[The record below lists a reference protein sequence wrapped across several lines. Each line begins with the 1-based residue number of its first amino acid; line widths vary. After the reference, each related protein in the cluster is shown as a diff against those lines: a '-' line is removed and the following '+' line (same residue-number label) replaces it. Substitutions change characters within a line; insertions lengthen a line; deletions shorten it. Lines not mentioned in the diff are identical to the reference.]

1 MHIFTQTKSSLPK
14 TLSWILMTNV
24 AVRLGFLSIACICF
38 HSLLRLNILSSLPE
52 WRTTPGQ
59 ELKPPVSCWVSWTK
73 QINWGNAYHRS
84 QMAMRFAWNEVQSSL
99 GWTRMLFLTYDKG
112 WFDYKVDGR
121 SHPLR
126 ERAHLRTGCS
136 TECFSCL
143 SGLVAWSARKSWGK
157 HILAASVIY
166 LQDKLIQEN
175 KTTRNT
181 QTT

>member
-1 MHIFTQTKSSLPK
+1 MITQTRSTLPK
-14 TLSWILMTNV
+14 TLSWTLMTNV
-24 AVRLGFLSIACICF
+24 AARLGFLSIACICF

-52 WRTTPGQ
+52 WRTTGQ
-59 ELKPPVSCWVSWTK
+59 ELKPPVSCWVSWTT
-73 QINWGNAYHRS
+73 QINRGNAYHIIPNG
-84 QMAMRFAWNEVQSSL
+84 NEICMKWSTKFFRVNSYVISYL
-99 GWTRMLFLTYDKG
+99 GNG

-126 ERAHLRTGCS
+126 ERAHLRTGRS

-143 SGLVAWSARKSWGK
+143 SGLVSWSARKNWGK
-157 HILAASVIY
+157 DILAANVIY